1 MSANHSTRS
10 PAILLV
16 LATLVLALEFT
27 PAAAQE
33 TAKKPAP
40 RTMRVTVLDMDNQP
54 LAGVS
59 IHASVWTKEP
69 FKANRDYTTDAN
81 GRATVELPQTIDI
94 LRLWATK
101 AGHVGLFAQWWPD
114 MQPDGHLVPEEYVF
128 GLLRGTVIGGQV
140 KNDAGQPI
148 RGAKV
153 QARLVMAAGVELRER
168 SVPDTWLAYGDA
180 ARVTDADGRW
190 SLDNVPEGD
199 DVKVLVML
207 SHPDYLSESKWGDLQ
222 TQQHVTMASLR
233 DKSAIIVMHAGIP
246 VTGTVRDGNGK
257 PITGAVVVWGHDP
270 YFEQGSQ
277 EVRTDAEGRYRLP
290 PREIGPLTVT
300 VIARG
305 WSPDQKTL
313 DLSPANSTVDFN
325 LKAGKTAR
333 IKFVDFAGA
342 AVPKVAVG
350 IEKWR
355 GNKALYNH
363 KHPNVLDTGIP
374 IRADDNGIYEWTWA
388 PDDEVVY
395 IFAAEGYAYVRE
407 HPLAASGETIVVEL
421 RR

>member
-1 MSANHSTRS
+1 
-10 PAILLV
+10 
-16 LATLVLALEFT
+16 
-27 PAAAQE
+27 
-33 TAKKPAP
+33 
-40 RTMRVTVLDMDNQP
+40 MRVTVLDMDNKP
-54 LAGVS
+54 LAGVL
-59 IHASVWTKEP
+59 IHAGVWTKEP
-69 FKANRDYTTDAN
+69 FKANRDYTTDAE

-94 LRLWATK
+94 IRLWATK
-101 AGHVGLFAQWWPD
+101 AGHIGLFAQWWPE
-114 MQPDGHLVPEEYVF
+114 MQPDGYLIPEEYVF

-140 KNDAGQPI
+140 KNAAGQPI

-153 QARLVMAAGVELRER
+153 QARLVMAPGVEMRER
-168 SVPDTWLAYGDA
+168 PVPITWLATGND

-199 DVKVLVML
+199 DVKVHVMF

-233 DKSAIIVMHAGIP
+233 DKSATIVMRAGVP
-246 VTGTVRDGNGK
+246 VTGTVRDGNDK
-257 PITGAVVVWGHDP
+257 PVAGAVVVWGHDP

-277 EVRTDAEGRYRLP
+277 EVRTDFKGNYRLP
-290 PREIGPLTVT
+290 PQEVGPLTVT
-300 VIARG
+300 VVASG
-305 WSPDQKTL
+305 WAPDQKML
-313 DLSPANSTVDFN
+313 DLSSDNSTVDFN

-333 IKFVDFAGA
+333 IKFVNFAGDA
-342 AVPKVAVG
+342 IPKVAVG
-350 IEKWR
+350 IEKWH

-374 IRADDNGIYEWTWA
+374 VKADENGIFEWTWA

-407 HPLAASGETIVVEL
+407 HPLTASDETIIVEL